1 MTKTLIAM
9 AAALLGAGTAL
20 AQPAS
25 DGPPQ
30 KVVNVTVY
38 GSDPCPKSTEG
49 VLVVCG
55 RRSDNERYRIP
66 KELRRRLEQPSET
79 SWAARARGLEEASR
93 PSMPGSCSPVG
104 SWGQTGCFQQMLR
117 QWSAARAQARSDA
130 ASHP

>member
-1 MTKTLIAM
+1 MTKRMIGM
-9 AAALLGAGTAL
+9 VAALLAGAPAL
-20 AQPAS
+20 AQPPA
-25 DGPPQ
+25 GELPE

-38 GSDPCPKSTEG
+38 GTDPCPKSTEG
-49 VLVVCG
+49 VVVVCG

-66 KELRRRLEQPSET
+66 KELRKRQQQPSET
-79 SWAARARGLEEASR
+79 SWATRTRALEEASR

-117 QWSAARAQARSDA
+117 QWSAARSQARSDA

>member
-9 AAALLGAGTAL
+9 AAALLGAGAAP
-20 AQPAS
+20 AQPAADS
-25 DGPPQ
+25 PPQ

-38 GSDPCPKSTEG
+38 GSDPCPKSSDG
-49 VLVVCG
+49 VIVVCG

-66 KELRRRLEQPSET
+66 KELRRREQQPSET
-79 SWAARARGLEEASR
+79 SWATRARGLEEASR